1 MVPGSQCSLNS
12 RFHRIAVLVP
22 DAPGRSPVGSSL
34 GCDGQFISWFL
45 YLVLKFPVR
54 ILYIRAIYLLHC
66 FSSLYLFFSFLY
78 LFFKKQTSYF
88 NVWEVAYCS
97 SEEIPGLFVERTS
110 CQDAFFKE
118 LPSCSLSPWDSPCKE
133 WGFKYPPPLRWQDGG
148 PGGSAQGNGVESSQ
162 ETPWVSSGLGP
173 SNN

>member
-97 SEEIPGLFVERTS
+97 SEEIPGLFVESTRKGSVVSRANSIGSTS
-110 CQDAFFKE
+110 ASSVPNTGRRQHLPTRGTRCAFILVFFLDKAAPAFHMGALE
-118 LPSCSLSPWDSPCKE
+118 P
-133 WGFKYPPPLRWQDGG
+133 
-148 PGGSAQGNGVESSQ
+148 
-162 ETPWVSSGLGP
+162 
-173 SNN
+173 